1 MRPIPFFKLCFLV
14 FSALMLLAV
23 PVSIAHAQSR
33 FNVLRMAPEN
43 SAPPPDFQYPDLM
56 GKHHKLSEFKGK
68 VVMLAFFATWCPL
81 CDEEIPRFSDLQKKY
96 EDEGF
101 TVLAVSVDRASPG
114 FVQKWA
120 ENKKLKYPVLH
131 DQNWTSRRTHNVR
144 YVPTV
149 YLIDREQHLV
159 AWVVGATD
167 WSSDRAN
174 AIIRRTHERKSVA
187 QIPAIK

>member
-1 MRPIPFFKLCFLV
+1 
-14 FSALMLLAV
+14 
-23 PVSIAHAQSR
+23 
-33 FNVLRMAPEN
+33 
-43 SAPPPDFQYPDLM
+43 M

-81 CDEEIPRFSDLQKKY
+81 CDEEMPRFSDLQKKY

-131 DQNWTSRRTHNVR
+131 DQN
-144 YVPTV
+144 
-149 YLIDREQHLV
+149 
-159 AWVVGATD
+159 
-167 WSSDRAN
+167 
-174 AIIRRTHERKSVA
+174 
-187 QIPAIK
+187 